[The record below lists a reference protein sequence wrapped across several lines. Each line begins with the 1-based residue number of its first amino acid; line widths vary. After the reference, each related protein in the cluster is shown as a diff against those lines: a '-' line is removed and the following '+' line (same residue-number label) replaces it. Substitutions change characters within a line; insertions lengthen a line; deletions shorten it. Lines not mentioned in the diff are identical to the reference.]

1 MMPILRVGSCVIL
14 LERRL
19 DIARRLREQGAV
31 TVMELSSAYGVSDE
45 TIRRDLKALEREG
58 LVQRRYGGAL
68 TNGAVEPVPPV
79 HERQEVHSPE
89 KRWIARL
96 AVQLVTDGQVLKL
109 DAGTTT
115 RALARELKAQ
125 GRKAVVVTHDLMVA
139 QELADAPGI
148 DLYLTGGRLE
158 RQPMCMLGPQ
168 SEAALQLYNA
178 DISFVAASGIS
189 PGNDC
194 LTTGSVFDAQ
204 VKQALMKGART
215 KVLLVDSS
223 KFQRVAFVTYAPVSA
238 VSTVITDPGI
248 APEQFDALRA
258 MGIRVLLAGPETE
271 AE

>member
-1 MMPILRVGSCVIL
+1 M
-14 LERRL
+14 ERRL

-31 TVMELSSAYGVSDE
+31 TVMELSGTYGVSDE

-68 TNGAVEPVPPV
+68 TPGAVDPVPPV
-79 HERQEVHSPE
+79 HERQAAHSPE

-96 AVQLVTDGQVLKL
+96 AAQMVTDGQVLKL

-115 RALARELKAQ
+115 RALARELKAL
-125 GRKAVVVTHDLMVA
+125 GRQVVVVTHDLLIA

-168 SEAALQLYNA
+168 SEASLQMYNA
-178 DISFVAASGIS
+178 DISFVAASGIA
-189 PGNDC
+189 PGSGC
-194 LTTGSVFDAQ
+194 LTTGSILDAQ
-204 VKQALMKGART
+204 MKQALMRNARS

-223 KFQRVAFVTYAPVSA
+223 KFQRVAFVTYAQVSA
-238 VSTVITDPGI
+238 ISTVITDAGI
-248 APEQFDALRA
+248 AAEHLEA
-258 MGIRVLLAGPETE
+258 MRGLGIQVLVAGPDFDTG
-271 AE
+271 